1 MFHVEQFLIRREE
14 TQCGS
19 AATKEISR
27 RGRGAENS
35 KDIADRLLCAFAPL
49 REILFWLRRKLR

>member
-35 KDIADRLLCAFAPL
+35 KDIAD
-49 REILFWLRRKLR
+49 